1 MELEPVAILNFLM
14 DFIFS
19 KYSIEMFLKVIVFPG
34 VLFTLLLVIVLIWFE
49 RKFLARVHLRIGPL
63 HVGPIMGLFQPIAD
77 FLKVSQKE
85 LIIPDKANKFVYN
98 MTPIIV
104 VTISMLSIAFIPF
117 GPAPSVTPIKNW
129 VIYYTPISLLLIIV
143 FFTIRPFVAMGA
155 GWASN
160 SKYTTIGALRVAFQL
175 LAYEVPWIIPIAG
188 VVMLAGS
195 FDLIQIVESQS
206 KLWFIILQ
214 PIGFIVFLVAMMA
227 ELGRRPFD
235 LPHAEQEIVFGWTTE
250 FTGIQFMNFMLAEYI
265 DLFVGSLLIT
275 TLFLGGW
282 LGPAPVPPIAWFL
295 IKTVIVMVIII
306 MGRGVFPRFRMDQL
320 LNIGWTI
327 LIPLALVQIFIVLG
341 LAIFVP
347 GILPNI

>member
-1 MELEPVAILNFLM
+1 
-14 DFIFS
+14 
-19 KYSIEMFLKVIVFPG
+19 
-34 VLFTLLLVIVLIWFE
+34 
-49 RKFLARVHLRIGPL
+49 
-63 HVGPIMGLFQPIAD
+63 MGLFQPIAD
-77 FLKVSQKE
+77 FLKISQKE

-117 GPAPSVTPIKNW
+117 GPSPSVTPIKNW

-143 FFTIRPFVAMGA
+143 FFTLRPFVAMGA
-155 GWASN
+155 GWAAN

-265 DLFVGSLLIT
+265 DLVVGSLLIT

-320 LNIGWTI
+320 LNIGWMI
-327 LIPLALVQIFIVLG
+327 LIPLALAQIFIVLG